1 MDKNSKEIINHKIKK
16 LSEIKLLIE
25 RRPRQKKVI
34 MCHGTFDIVHPGHIR
49 HLLFAKSKADILI
62 VSLTADQHINKANFR
77 PFVPEDLRAINLAAL
92 EFVDFVIIDKNETPI
107 NNMKVIEPDFFAKGY
122 EYSGNAITKKTQEE
136 IDTIHNYGGEMLFT
150 PGDIV
155 YSSSAIIE
163 DEIPNIRTE
172 KLLNLMEA
180 EGVTFDH
187 LLDSLEG
194 LNKLKVHVVGD
205 TIIDRF
211 TYTSMLGGMTKTPTM
226 SVRFEKS
233 EDYVGG
239 AGIVAKHLNA
249 AGAKTIFTTLL
260 GDDESAQFLSDD
272 LKKNNIELN
281 SIIDKTRP
289 TTVKNAIIS
298 GNYRLLKIDI
308 LDNRSIT
315 QNILQEFQRLISK
328 IDCNVLIFSD
338 FRHGIFNKETINHL
352 AGSIPKNIFKVAD
365 SQVASRWGN
374 ISEFK
379 NFNLITP
386 NEREARFA
394 LGDQDSVIRPL
405 ATNLYNATACDT
417 MILKLGAKG
426 ILTYRFRKG
435 DDPRS
440 FYNIDSFAEKIVD
453 AVGAGDALLSYASL
467 ILASTKNDVI
477 ASIIGNLAAGLECE
491 KNGNTPIRI
500 NEIKERILK
509 IKHSSEFTYLKK

>member
-1 MDKNSKEIINHKIKK
+1 MDKNSKDIINHKIK
-16 LSEIKLLIE
+16 SISQINAFIE
-25 RRPRQKKVI
+25 QRPRQKKII

-49 HLLFAKSKADILI
+49 HLLFAKSKADLLI
-62 VSLTADQHINKANFR
+62 VSLTADKHIKKANFR

-107 NNMKVIEPDFFAKGY
+107 NNIKIIKPDFFAKGY

-136 IDTIHNYGGEMLFT
+136 IDAISNYGGEMIFT

-163 DEIPNIRTE
+163 EDIPNIRTE
-172 KLLNLMEA
+172 KLLNLMDA
-180 EGVTFDH
+180 EGIDH
-187 LLDSLEG
+187 LLDSLDS
-194 LNKLKVHVVGD
+194 LSKLKVHVVGD
-205 TIIDRF
+205 SIIDRF
-211 TYTSMLGGMTKTPTM
+211 TFTSMLGGMTKTPTM
-226 SVRFEKS
+226 SVLFEKK

-239 AGIVAKHLNA
+239 AGIVAKHLTA

-260 GDDESAQFLSDD
+260 GDDENAEFLSKDI
-272 LKKNNIELN
+272 KNNNIKLN
-281 SIIDKTRP
+281 SVIDKTRP

-298 GNYRLLKIDI
+298 AGYRLLKIDT
-308 LDNRSIT
+308 LDNRSINK
-315 QNILQEFQRLISK
+315 NILQEFQNFVSK
-328 IDCNVLIFSD
+328 VDCDVLIFSD
-338 FRHGIFNKETINHL
+338 FRHGIFNKETIDDL
-352 AGSIPKNIFKVAD
+352 VKSIPNKAFKVAD

-374 ISEFK
+374 IAEFK

-405 ATNLYNATACDT
+405 ATNLYNLTGCDT

-426 ILTYRFRKG
+426 ILTYRLRSG

-453 AVGAGDALLSYASL
+453 AVGAGDALLSYSSL
-467 ILASTKNDVI
+467 IMASTKNDVI
-477 ASIIGNLAAGLECE
+477 ASIIGNLAAGIECE
-491 KNGNTPIRI
+491 KNGNVPIKV

-509 IKHSSEFTYLKK
+509 IKHSSEFASVK